1 MRKLTQLVLLSVALL
16 ATPAFAQMK
25 VAVLNYQMALLES
38 DAAKRYA
45 VDAEKKFGPQLN
57 KLKTLESD
65 AKRIQ
70 DRLVK
75 DGDKMQTAERER
87 LELEFKQKARD
98 FQFQSKELN
107 EAKAIADREML
118 ANKWRT
124 HLGGGAVM
132 RDANRLILKS
142 GGKVIYTP
150 SPRMTQIYTGN
161 YGGGI
166 DAAVMDRLFEPF
178 QSAAGGTGIGLG
190 LSICRQIAESMQAQ
204 VQLFNRVQDDRV
216 VGVDAVVRWNLAP
229 ASEGGPHA

>member
-1 MRKLTQLVLLSVALL
+1 VRKLTQLVLLSAVML
-16 ATPAFAQMK
+16 ATPAFAEMK
-25 VAVLNYQMALLES
+25 IAVLNYQMALLES

-107 EAKAIADREML
+107 EAKAVADREML
-118 ANKWRT
+118 KTLKPNLDKAVEEVIK
-124 HLGGGAVM
+124 GGSFDLVLERGAVIDVKPQFDIT
-132 RDANRLILKS
+132 RQ
-142 GGKVIYTP
+142 VIE
-150 SPRMTQIYTGN
+150 RMN
-161 YGGGI
+161 KL
-166 DAAVMDRLFEPF
+166 R
-178 QSAAGGTGIGLG
+178 
-190 LSICRQIAESMQAQ
+190 
-204 VQLFNRVQDDRV
+204 
-216 VGVDAVVRWNLAP
+216 
-229 ASEGGPHA
+229 